1 MEPPEPQLI
10 PYASAEEL
18 HTKVHRLLYGEG
30 PSFPQIYQY
39 RRTFDRYGED
49 YYPDAELH
57 HLMKLLP
64 AEHPIIREIISQAS
78 EFLDEIAS
86 KSTEYF
92 KTESKKWID
101 QHRFDPLEVVGSR
114 GYEELFPSV
123 QRASYH
129 VLKEYPLTDDV
140 PPAENDIIH
149 IALAWMRGYAPTR
162 RQQVE
167 EFLDA
172 AWAKKASPANTIEGY
187 IECSSKRAVPCYF
200 ELLGL
205 ALKQGA
211 VPTRE
216 EVRGKMAELFEHD
229 LIIDGIKKPFNF
241 KYTGRHLSRA
251 FPGYPFWT
259 YYNDLRPALSP
270 QVTEFLDEKVFK
282 A

>member
-18 HTKVHRLLYGEG
+18 RTIVHQLLYSEA
-30 PSFPQIYQY
+30 SSPQLHLY
-39 RRTFDRYGED
+39 RRTFGGHGSE

-64 AEHPIIREIISQAS
+64 PEHPVIRETIRQAS
-78 EFLDEIAS
+78 VFLDEITA
-86 KSTEYF
+86 KSAGYF
-92 KTESKKWID
+92 KTKGQGWKD
-101 QHRFDPLEVVGSR
+101 QHRFDSLEVVGGH
-114 GYEELFPSV
+114 GYEELFPPV

-129 VLKEYPLTDDV
+129 ILKEYPLTDDV
-140 PPAENDIIH
+140 PPTENDIIP

-172 AWAKKASPANTIEGY
+172 AWAKKASLANTIEGY
-187 IECSSKRAVPCYF
+187 IECSSRRAVPCYF

-211 VPTRE
+211 VPKRE
-216 EVRGKMAELFEHD
+216 EVRGKLVERFEHD
-229 LIIDGIKKPFNF
+229 LIIDGIKKPFDF

-259 YYNDLRPALSP
+259 YYNDLRPDLNP
-270 QVTEFLDEKVFK
+270 QVAEFLDEKVFK
-282 A
+282 P